1 MDFTSNQ
8 YRAWVGRERLLI
20 RGERGEILNNQVHYL
35 KPFDTPMSFETE
47 YVSYGQAEKFKGLR
61 FY

>member
-1 MDFTSNQ
+1 MEKNSWQQFENNKFGVMDFTSNQ

-35 KPFDTPMSFETE
+35 KPFGTPMPF
-47 YVSYGQAEKFKGLR
+47 
-61 FY
+61 